1 MGSIFTNKRIESQLI
16 LGAEMMADQDKDTK
30 NIRVETLEQSDTEE
44 SYRQLKWT
52 IVATV
57 LGLAI
62 VAYFN
67 L

>member
-1 MGSIFTNKRIESQLI
+1 
-16 LGAEMMADQDKDTK
+16 MMADQDKDTK

>member
-1 MGSIFTNKRIESQLI
+1 
-16 LGAEMMADQDKDTK
+16 MADQGQYKDTK
-30 NIRVETLEQSDTEE
+30 NIRVDTLEHSDTEE

-52 IVATV
+52 IRVTV
-57 LGLAI
+57 IGLAL